1 MLYLT
6 EQEVERVLTMKD
18 ALREVEAALREMG
31 EGRAE
36 NRPRQRV
43 RAGGGMLSVMAA
55 GLGSRGYYGFKYYTI
70 AKSGVRFWFH
80 LFDARSGELVAVL
93 QADRLGQ
100 RRTGAASGVAT
111 KYLARPDAAV
121 VGIVGTGWQAESQ
134 LEAMA
139 EVRSLEEV
147 RCFGRDP
154 GRRKQFATKMA
165 AKLRVPVRDVE
176 AAERAVRA
184 ADIVITATDAREP
197 VVQGEWLSEGTHVN
211 AMGSNRSD
219 ARELDDSV
227 VARSACILCDSL
239 DQAKMEA
246 GDLILPVSRGILRWE
261 QVHELGELVAG
272 RTKGR
277 AGPEDVTLFKSL
289 GIALEDVA
297 VGSYVYEKARKEG
310 LGREVG
316 L

>member
-6 EQEVERVLTMKD
+6 EQDVERLLTMKD

-55 GLGSRGYYGFKYYTI
+55 GLDSRGYYGFKYYTI
-70 AKSGVRFWFH
+70 AKSSVRFWFH

-100 RRTGAASGVAT
+100 RRTGAASGIAT
-111 KYLARPDAAV
+111 KYLARQDATN

-134 LEAMA
+134 VEAMA
-139 EVRSLEEV
+139 GVRSLEEV

-154 GRRKQFATKMA
+154 GRRKEFATKMTA
-165 AKLRVPVRDVE
+165 RLGVPVRDVE
-176 AAERAVRA
+176 SGELAVRG

-197 VVQGEWLSEGTHVN
+197 VVRGEWLAEGTHVN

-219 ARELDDSV
+219 AREIDDTTI
-227 VARSACILCDSL
+227 ARSTSILCDSL
-239 DQAKMEA
+239 EQAKTEA

-261 QVHELGELVAG
+261 QIHELGELVAG
-272 RTKGR
+272 RIKGR
-277 AGPEDVTLFKSL
+277 TRAEDVTLFKSL